1 MDFADD
7 DYDYALHSLD
17 DAFFHELMSTLDQD
31 HPPLPSHHHPQLR
44 NLPPSFFLSQNLS
57 ENLQQQQ
64 QQAFSKEGKLVIHI
78 QNITGI
84 LSSSFPLPSFGTS
97 YECQLILDSITFTF
111 PIPTEAIDNPN
122 YAFEEDF
129 VFDIFEYYGGTI
141 LEIILIK
148 KSLFSKTILG
158 RIEFCLHDLILAQ
171 EIAEQQHGKYL
182 SLSTIREQH
191 QLTSSTLETF
201 WGYQSVVQIRSS
213 SHHNTHHNA
222 QHHSPISLRLSTRY
236 IPLQK
241 CIKTGVNRRYF
252 NQYKSELHHICMTGS
267 AQIVTSVIELLARKN
282 LLKLALYSRES
293 PDGLQGYNCLE
304 LALITRN
311 LPVVKVLLQRAGN
324 LCFGGVN
331 SSSSLLPSAL
341 TSSPFE
347 HLGVLHQFLDLSQ
360 LFRQNSSH
368 KSSSSSSASCSNT
381 SFTTLSFTPHSSTVD
396 KSFFTQHQPQPT
408 SKHSVTPPL
417 ASSHS
422 TGTTNKCPVFQTD
435 QSLSPNEILLYTGGS
450 PIHIAILGGADC
462 LQLVLSFLTKYA
474 QVVTGWEGVSSL
486 AEMVEYTANR
496 YDDITPFMLACL
508 LGDER
513 AVKLLYDLKKPI
525 VSTISPFAPANLL
538 VSLKYI
544 SKQTGY
550 TPLMLACYSGNYEI
564 VKLLLN
570 SVELVEN
577 QIPVAADGLNAARIA
592 NSSSR
597 KVLEKYFQ
605 QESLVSLLSCLPLA
619 KDYQGRQAIAIAA
632 MCGHALVVRLLI
644 QRGVSYLT
652 SDLNGMTPLHFGAY
666 YGHKAVCDVI
676 IQSEYRLISRFDSLH
691 QNHQRKNRYI
701 LKSNHPSEHQSLP
714 SSQPPEEDEE
724 GDTTP
729 PESLVK
735 NSFTDSGEFYSCQLP
750 ANKSQ
755 LSSSLPVSS
764 LNFMT
769 RRPNAL
775 LRMDLFGNRPADIA
789 IRRCFPE
796 ITIRLHIAV
805 LEIYGIN
812 HPPTYSNTV
821 NSEPLVLGLI
831 EDKPSPKNAQES
843 NPFCPKEGKGYLPL
857 PTEKNGPIHTK
868 LSSMIPLPF
877 NFLPLKSAQA
887 SEKPI
892 ESCPSLPQHQPPP
905 QQPIPVSPTNSAN
918 SMNIKIQMG
927 TLTSTTHHELDMISL
942 EPDEWTLEDE
952 WALNAAYNFSTTLS
966 FPTPPPSPT
975 ATDPTSQIKRR
986 SDAEGKEESDE
997 KVES

>member
-1 MDFADD
+1 MEFGDD
-7 DYDYALHSLD
+7 DYDYSLQSLD
-17 DAFFHELMSTLDQD
+17 DAFFHELMSTLEQEQH
-31 HPPLPSHHHPQLR
+31 HPHPSHSHPQLR
-44 NLPPSFFLSQNLS
+44 NLPPAFFLSHNLS
-57 ENLQQQQ
+57 ESLQQQQ
-64 QQAFSKEGKLVIHI
+64 SSFSKEGKLVIHI
-78 QNITGI
+78 HNITGI
-84 LSSSFPLPSFGTS
+84 LSSTSFPLPSFGTS
-97 YECQLILDSITFTF
+97 YECQLVLDSITYTF
-111 PIPTEAIDNPN
+111 SIPTEAIDNPT
-122 YAFEEDF
+122 YAFDEDF
-129 VFDIFEYYGGTI
+129 IFDIFEYYGGMVLQVI
-141 LEIILIK
+141 LVK
-148 KSLFSKTILG
+148 KCLFSKTTLG

-171 EIAEQQHGKYL
+171 ELQEQEEGRVRYL
-182 SLSTIREQH
+182 SLSTIRDQH

-201 WGYQSVVQIRSS
+201 WGYQSQVQLGSS
-213 SHHNTHHNA
+213 DPHNSAH
-222 QHHSPISLRLSTRY
+222 HHSPISLCLSTRY

-241 CIKTGVNRRYF
+241 CVKTGVNRRYF
-252 NQYKSELHHICMTGS
+252 NQYKSELHHICMTAS

-282 LLKLALYSRES
+282 LLKSALFSRES
-293 PDGLQGYNCLE
+293 PDGLHGYNCLE

-331 SSSSLLPSAL
+331 SSSSLLPSILA
-341 TSSPFE
+341 SSPFE
-347 HLGVLHQFLDLSQ
+347 HLGVLHKFLDLSQ
-360 LFRQNSSH
+360 LFRQNSPH
-368 KSSSSSSASCSNT
+368 KSSSPTSASSLNT
-381 SFTTLSFTPHSSTVD
+381 SFTPLTFTPHSSAVD
-396 KSFFTQHQPQPT
+396 KSFFHQSKPQNPST
-408 SKHSVTPPL
+408 SSP
-417 ASSHS
+417 SSTS
-422 TGTTNKCPVFQTD
+422 SGATKKLPIFQTD
-435 QSLSPNEILLYTGGS
+435 QILSPKELLLYTGGS
-450 PIHIAILGGADC
+450 PIHIAVLGGADC
-462 LQLVLSFLTKYA
+462 LQLVLSFLTKYQ

-486 AEMVEYTANR
+486 TEMVEYTANR

-513 AVKLLYDLKKPI
+513 SVKLLYDLKKPL
-525 VSTISPFAPANLL
+525 VSAVSPFAPSNLL

-577 QIPVAADGLNAARIA
+577 QIPVAADGLNAARVA
-592 NSSSR
+592 GSSSR

-632 MCGHALVVRLLI
+632 MCGHAQVVRLLI
-644 QRGVSYLT
+644 QRGVSYVT

-676 IQSEYRLISRFDSLH
+676 IQSEYRLSSRFDSFH

-701 LKSNHPSEHQSLP
+701 LKSNLSAVSQQPDGIPSELP
-714 SSQPPEEDEE
+714 EDEI
-724 GDTTP
+724 GTTP
-729 PESLVK
+729 PENLVK
-735 NSFTDSGEFYSCQLP
+735 NSSTDSGEYYSLQLP
-750 ANKSQ
+750 ANKTPPLSQ
-755 LSSSLPVSS
+755 QPVSS

-789 IRRCFPE
+789 IRRCYPE

-805 LEIYGIN
+805 MEIYGIN

-831 EDKPSPKNAQES
+831 EEKPKTVEHQS
-843 NPFCPKEGKGYLPL
+843 FCQHQHQQQKEGKSYYPL
-857 PTEKNGPIHTK
+857 PTEKNGGPIHTK

-877 NFLPLKSAQA
+877 NFLPLKSQPQQA
-887 SEKPI
+887 SDKSMECSP
-892 ESCPSLPQHQPPP
+892 HP
-905 QQPIPVSPTNSAN
+905 QQPIPVSPANSTNSINLSNQLGA
-918 SMNIKIQMG
+918 SS
-927 TLTSTTHHELDMISL
+927 STAPHELDMISL
-942 EPDEWTLEDE
+942 EQDEWTLEDE

-975 ATDPTSQIKRR
+975 TTQAKRGK
-986 SDAEGKEESDE
+986 DEEGDE
-997 KVES
+997 KVEA